1 MPRLSP
7 YFSRHSATILVF
19 LVSAAWA
26 SVILLTG
33 HHYRHSPGAEES
45 LIARH
50 LARGEGF
57 SSPMDE
63 SARAEPTSWSP
74 PVYPYIEAT
83 AFRLF
88 GIDTLHATLLL
99 ATMNAISFGIV
110 ATCAYHIA
118 SIAILKPRIPSP
130 ESPVPNLARSAGI
143 TAVILLCA
151 HPILMRFV
159 YDYWDGE
166 VSLAIFMLALA
177 LGAAW
182 GTQALGAKH
191 AAILGAL
198 LGLLSLTN
206 AAYVFAYPL
215 IVLFAARGT
224 IARQKLAMIAVTFLM
239 FIVTLLPWTARNYK
253 EFGRPIYV
261 RGGASLELWN
271 GNRAESSGWL
281 SPRTMVNH
289 PFRND
294 AERALLLRLGEVQYF
309 DLCSQRFRDEIKS
322 DPRHFLALTGKR
334 IIWLFLGDPGTR
346 GWIPFPMRWGIFD
359 FDIEHLILLI
369 TTILGAIAPVVVHRC
384 HPERYA
390 AKDPVPHP
398 KPGASRNTAQH
409 DSSRSVAL
417 YLIAIAILAVL
428 PFFITSSADRYALPL
443 RTLLCIL
450 SAITLISL
458 LHSRTTSASGFPIQP
473 TVA

>member
-1 MPRLSP
+1 MSRDSLHPRAPLD
-7 YFSRHSATILVF
+7 TLLVF
-19 LVSAAWA
+19 VFGIIWA
-26 SVILLTG
+26 SVVLLSS

-110 ATCAYHIA
+110 ATCAYH
-118 SIAILKPRIPSP
+118 
-130 ESPVPNLARSAGI
+130 LARMAIPIRHRAAGI

-166 VSLAIFMLALA
+166 VSLALFMLALA

-182 GTQALGAKH
+182 GTQALRAKH

-215 IVLFAARGT
+215 IVLFAARNT
-224 IARQKLAMIAVTFLM
+224 IARQKLFMISLALLM
-239 FIVTLLPWTARNYK
+239 FVVTLLPWTARNHK
-253 EFGRPIYV
+253 EFGRFIYV

-294 AERALLLRLGEVQYF
+294 VERALLLRLGEVQYF

-359 FDIEHLILLI
+359 FDIEHLILLA
-369 TTILGAIAPVVVHRC
+369 TTILGLLAPVVLTIC
-384 HPERYA
+384 HPERYS
-390 AKDPVPHP
+390 AKDPVPHS
-398 KPGASRNTAQH
+398 KPDASRNTAQH